1 MMNKKHRELI
11 LLSFI
16 VYIALLIYLLFFR
29 HRAADIPLTE
39 YIRYSTN
46 FIPFFSFYAFFTT
59 PYISYRVVVPFLINL
74 IGNMVL
80 FLPWGIALPVL
91 NEKFVSAKRFF
102 TLTAIVII
110 AVEILQV
117 LLQVGTCDVEDF
129 LLNMIGATAGFFISK
144 RILKNRA

>member
-1 MMNKKHRELI
+1 MMKKNHRVFLFVA
-11 LLSFI
+11 FI

-59 PYISYRVVVPFLINL
+59 PYISYRVVVPFMVNL

-80 FLPWGIALPVL
+80 FLPWGIALPML

-110 AVEILQV
+110 AVEILQI
-117 LLQVGTCDVEDF
+117 LLQVGTCDIEDF
-129 LLNMIGATAGFFISK
+129 LMNMIGAAAGFLISK
-144 RILKNRA
+144 RILKKRA

>member
-1 MMNKKHRELI
+1 MNKKHRELI
-11 LLSFI
+11 FSAFI
-16 VYIALLIYLLFFR
+16 GYIALLIYLLFFR
-29 HRAADIPLTE
+29 HRASDIPLTE
-39 YIRYSTN
+39 YIRCSTN
-46 FIPFFSFYAFFTT
+46 FVPFFSFYAFFTT
-59 PYISYRVVVPFLINL
+59 PYISYRVAVPFLINL

-80 FLPWGIALPVL
+80 FLPWGIVLPML

-117 LLQVGTCDVEDF
+117 LLQVGTCDIEDF
-129 LLNMIGATAGFFISK
+129 LMNMIGASVGFFISK